1 MQNNRKV
8 ANQLAMM
15 ILVSFI
21 TQIFMLLKNSLLAA
35 NFGLGVELDAFNFT
49 INISNFIYSFVGA
62 GIATVLVPYLREK
75 ENKLAINT
83 FISIVYLIAILLAVV
98 MVNLRGPIVALLSGE
113 ADSVFFDM
121 ATRLLFFTIIT
132 GFLNSFVTLCS
143 SILEFNG
150 FFVRQKIM
158 VLVNAILVVFFLLLG
173 SSVTI
178 YYFAGVTAFIAV
190 LNVCVHIYFLRGT
203 EFEYRLKLNV
213 TNNTFRQMVRLMV
226 PAVLSTGV
234 YQLSVLVDTL
244 IAARLPAGSIS
255 TLNYANAVVSM
266 FNLLIL
272 ANLTS
277 YFYPRLVKKE
287 TLVESQKSLADYL
300 LVINALLV
308 LIVAMF
314 FLVGKEG
321 IVILYQRGS
330 FTPEDTSLVFTCA
343 IIYILSLPIN
353 GARDLLY
360 KFFYIQKNTKSPF
373 LNSILVSI
381 LNLIISVIL
390 SLFIGLYGVVLGTV
404 ISAYISL
411 YAICK
416 KFNHSFTVLFDMKSF
431 INENLKIMSAMG
443 LSLLLTFPIKSMLGF
458 TNPFVVIILY
468 GLLGTGIYI
477 GVLFLTKS
485 KLFKIEL

>member
-8 ANQLAMM
+8 ANQLVMM

-35 NFGLGVELDAFNFT
+35 NFGLGVELDTFNFT
-49 INISNFIYSFVGA
+49 TNISNFVYSFVGA

-75 ENKLAINT
+75 ENKLAINI
-83 FISIVYLIAILLAVV
+83 FISVIYLVAILLAIL

-113 ADSVFFDM
+113 TDSAFFDM
-121 ATRLLFFTIIT
+121 ATRLLFFTIVT

-150 FFVRQKIM
+150 FFVRQKVMI
-158 VLVNAILVVFFLLLG
+158 LINAILVVFFLLLG
-173 SSVTI
+173 STVTI
-178 YYFAGVTAFIAV
+178 YYFAGVTALVAA
-190 LNVCVHIYFLRGT
+190 LNAGVQIYFLRGT
-203 EFEYRLKLNV
+203 KFKYRLELNV
-213 TNNTFRQMVRLMV
+213 TNRTFRQMVRLMV
-226 PAVLSTGV
+226 PTALSTGV

-277 YFYPRLVKKE
+277 YFYPRLVKKD
-287 TLVESQKSLADYL
+287 TMVESQKSLADYI
-300 LVINALLV
+300 LVINALLF

-330 FTPEDTSLVFTCA
+330 FTPEDTKFVFTSA
-343 IIYILSLPIN
+343 VIYMLALPIN

-373 LNSILVSI
+373 LNSILVSV
-381 LNLIISVIL
+381 LNFVISIIL
-390 SLFIGLYGVVLGTV
+390 SFFMGLYGVVLGTV
-404 ISAYISL
+404 IPAYISL

-416 KFNHSFTVLFDMKSF
+416 KFNHSFTVLFDFKSF
-431 INENLKIMSAMG
+431 ANENLKIISAMG
-443 LSLLLTFPIKSMLGF
+443 ISLLLTFPIKNSLGF

-468 GLLGTGIYI
+468 GILGTGIYV
-477 GVLFLTKS
+477 GVLFFTKS